1 MIIALVPRPT
11 TRNGEKTRC
20 DAERCETMTDKE
32 AMEIIKIAIAEVEWD
47 YPMDYTVAFE
57 KAMEA
62 LEKRIPKKAY
72 KHEEDYYVCPN
83 CDCQITWQWFEGYCE
98 HCGQAIDWSDEE

>member
-1 MIIALVPRPT
+1 MTNKDAL
-11 TRNGEKTRC
+11 EFAKQEC
-20 DAERCETMTDKE
+20 DAYKRKIEDGYVFYQ
-32 AMEIIKIAIAEVEWD
+32 KIAD
-47 YPMDYTVAFE
+47 YYEIVIN
-57 KAMEA
+57 A

-98 HCGQAIDWSDEE
+98 HCGQALNWSEDE